1 MAQIDDGVQNA
12 TSHGAV
18 ADIGVGPIV
27 RDVAGNILQTT
38 RGTERPDGSNKW
50 AFTILAIAFGVFAAG
65 LLVAGSLMAGVG
77 HTPSAS
83 SSWSSDLAASGISP
97 SGTSPS
103 GTSPSGTPWSGSSG
117 LHVRF
122 ADPAW
127 NGVTIPD
134 HARCS
139 RYGPAGAS
147 PELIVTGLPEGT
159 RMIAVAF
166 NDDSYRPLATDG
178 GHGMIAIAAEGDTG
192 WAVVPAVPGETTAL
206 PKGVTMIAPHRGRLS
221 PGTAYLGPC
230 SGGTGNHYS
239 AEILALRTPL
249 PLPGMRL
256 AVTKG
261 DMLGRSVI
269 SLGRY

>member
-27 RDVAGNILQTT
+27 RDVAGNTLQAT
-38 RGTERPDGSNKW
+38 RATERPDGSNKW

-77 HTPSAS
+77 HTPSAG
-83 SSWSSDLAASGISP
+83 SSWSSDLAASGVSP
-97 SGTSPS
+97 SSTSPS
-103 GTSPSGTPWSGSSG
+103 GTSPSGTPWPGSSG

-147 PELIVTGLPEGT
+147 PELIVTGLPEDT

-178 GHGMIAIAAEGDTG
+178 GHGMIAISADGGTG
-192 WAVVPAVPGETTAL
+192 WAVVPAVPGETAAL
-206 PKGVTMIAPHRGRLS
+206 PKGVTMIAPHRGQLS

-239 AEILALRTPL
+239 AEILALRTSL
-249 PLPGMRL
+249 PLPGVRL

-261 DMLGRSVI
+261 DVLARSVI

>member
-27 RDVAGNILQTT
+27 RDVAGNILQAP
-38 RGTERPDGSNKW
+38 RGTARPDGSNKW
-50 AFTILAIAFGVFAAG
+50 AFTILAIAFGAFAAG

-83 SSWSSDLAASGISP
+83 SSWSSALAASDVSP
-97 SGTSPS
+97 SSTSPS
-103 GTSPSGTPWSGSSG
+103 GAPRPGSSG

-127 NGVTIPD
+127 NGVSIPD
-134 HARCS
+134 YARCS

-178 GHGMIAIAAEGDTG
+178 GHGMIAIAADDGAG
-192 WAVVPAVPGETTAL
+192 WAVVPAVPGETAAL
-206 PKGVTMIAPHRGRLS
+206 PEGVTMIAPHRGQLS

-261 DMLGRSVI
+261 DVLARSVI

>member
-12 TSHGAV
+12 ASHGAV

-27 RDVAGNILQTT
+27 RDVAGNILQAT
-38 RGTERPDGSNKW
+38 RETERPDGGNKW
-50 AFTILAIAFGVFAAG
+50 AFTILAIAFGAFAAG
-65 LLVAGSLMAGVG
+65 LLVAGSLMAGVT

-83 SSWSSDLAASGISP
+83 SSWSGPLPDSAMSP
-97 SGTSPS
+97 SGA
-103 GTSPSGTPWSGSSG
+103 SS

-166 NDDSYRPLATDG
+166 NDDSYRPLSTDG
-178 GHGMIAIAAEGDTG
+178 GHGMIAVSVDGDTG
-192 WAVVPAVPGETTAL
+192 WVVVPAVPGESAAL
-206 PKGVTMIAPHRGRLS
+206 PKGVTMIAPHRGQLS

-256 AVTKG
+256 AVTN
-261 DMLGRSVI
+261 DDVLARSMI